1 MASNAT
7 GILAPK
13 NNMVAQKTAKNLED
27 KTKPELLGRPS
38 RGRPTLS
45 GIDSNILV
53 MAPPSFVH
61 LNSNELGTV
70 EHVRAAARFPL
81 VTEAL
86 HMVRSGH
93 LFGSGE
99 ELIRMTGSRR
109 DRL

>member
-13 NNMVAQKTAKNLED
+13 TNVVAQKAAKSPED
-27 KTKPELLGRPS
+27 KTKPKLLGRPS

-45 GIDSNILV
+45 GLDSNILV

-61 LNSNELGTV
+61 LNSNEVETV
-70 EHVRAAARFPL
+70 EHARAAAGSPL

-86 HMVRSGH
+86 HMVRSRP
-93 LFGSGE
+93 FVQVRKIS
-99 ELIRMTGSRR
+99 
-109 DRL
+109 